1 MNKSLTPATHIQ
13 AASEAVRQ
21 HNHAAM
27 ASGYTSTPEVSRAVI
42 ALVEMCARLQQATE
56 HMDRRVHRDLTAGR
70 LAPDDGTPPEEHAHG
85 AGVAL
90 LDARL
95 ALSELLGQL
104 QVASGHLWH
113 LGMVYEPEETE
124 A

>member
-1 MNKSLTPATHIQ
+1 MSKSLAPAAHMQ
-13 AASEAVRQ
+13 AASEAVRR

-27 ASGYTSTPEVSRAVI
+27 AGGYASTPEVSRAVI

-70 LAPDDGTPPEEHAHG
+70 LAPDDGTAPEEHAHG

>member
-1 MNKSLTPATHIQ
+1 MQ

-21 HNHAAM
+21 HNHAAL
-27 ASGYTSTPEVSRAVI
+27 AGGYDSTLEVSRAVI
-42 ALVEMCARLQQATE
+42 SLVEMCRRLLEATE
-56 HMDRRVHRDLTAGR
+56 HMDRRVHRDLAAGV
-70 LAPDDGTPPEEHAHG
+70 LAPDDGTRPEEHAHG

-113 LGMVYEPEETE
+113 LGMVFEPEEDE